1 MQRYFT
7 TMKKIILF
15 ALLLSGSFHF
25 AQAQC
30 NELFISEY
38 VEGDNFNK
46 ALELYNPTSN
56 SIDLSQY
63 RIIRWDNGSTIADQ
77 PGGDG
82 ILNLTG
88 SIAPYSTHVV
98 VINTTAQGQEIPP
111 DSALA
116 SKADAFYGTTCVPD
130 DAASLIRTLC
140 FNGDDALSLQKN
152 KAGVWENIDIFAC
165 IGERPSNS
173 QGTFSPTAAW
183 TDIAPYSSMPSGYDG
198 STPYFF
204 RYWTQDQTMKR
215 KSGILKGVDVNPA
228 AETFNPSVEWDTI
241 GNNMF
246 DSLGFHNCDCQLLGL
261 QNTNDGKELRV
272 YPSPAYSTVRI
283 DAEENMKFVSLF
295 TLSGELIRTT
305 LVNKGQRSIVIS
317 TDDLVSGIYL
327 IHVDFGFN
335 SRAIRR
341 LSVVH

>member
-1 MQRYFT
+1 
-7 TMKKIILF
+7 MKKT
-15 ALLLSGSFHF
+15 LLSILVALGTFHL

-116 SKADAFYGTTCVPD
+116 AKADAFYGTTCVPD

-152 KAGVWENIDIFAC
+152 KSGAWENIDIFAC

-183 TDIAPYSSMPSGYDG
+183 TDIAPYSSMPAGYDG
-198 STPYFF
+198 SVPYFF

-215 KSGILKGVDVNPA
+215 KSDILKGVDENPLP
-228 AETFNPSVEWDTI
+228 ETFNPSVEWDTI

-246 DSLGFHNCDCQLLGL
+246 DSLGFHNCDCLFLGL
-261 QNTNDGKELRV
+261 QSTNDGKDLRI
-272 YPSPAYSTVRI
+272 YPSPASSSVRI
-283 DAEENMKFVSLF
+283 DAEENMEYVSIF
-295 TLSGELIRTT
+295 TLSGELIRA
-305 LVNKGQRSIVIS
+305 VSVYKGQRSIVMN

-327 IHVDFGFN
+327 LHVGFGAT
-335 SRAIRR
+335 SRAIRK